1 MKTKWHHNSKRTIN
15 TLNRE
20 NWCENKIN
28 SKLSRTTQNEPTTK
42 PSIFN
47 RIKLIYW
54 NLYLFRIDH
63 HTHSLPSI
71 GVYLHWLRIQFRY
84 AWMRHN
90 DWEKEKMKWRFVIC
104 KRAHSKEFQ
113 IQYERLA
120 EEIHLFMLPTNRK
133 DTTNLL
139 CCVEN
144 PYNASLW
151 PYFIRTFIL
160 YFILHKYCF
169 FFVDRFCVPSSSA
182 ERTSGQTHRQPHTH
196 FQSRHTQTYWIKW
209 NALAPRNTKFALSKK
224 HLLMYF

>member
-1 MKTKWHHNSKRTIN
+1 MLNMKTKWHHNSKRTIN

-84 AWMRHN
+84 AWMRQLL
-90 DWEKEKMKWRFVIC
+90 WERENEVNLQTRTLQGIPNSIRKTGRRDPFVHVADEP
-104 KRAHSKEFQ
+104 KRYNKF
-113 IQYERLA
+113 IVLR
-120 EEIHLFMLPTNRK
+120 RK
-133 DTTNLL
+133 
-139 CCVEN
+139 
-144 PYNASLW
+144 P
-151 PYFIRTFIL
+151 I
-160 YFILHKYCF
+160 
-169 FFVDRFCVPSSSA
+169 
-182 ERTSGQTHRQPHTH
+182 
-196 FQSRHTQTYWIKW
+196 
-209 NALAPRNTKFALSKK
+209 
-224 HLLMYF
+224 